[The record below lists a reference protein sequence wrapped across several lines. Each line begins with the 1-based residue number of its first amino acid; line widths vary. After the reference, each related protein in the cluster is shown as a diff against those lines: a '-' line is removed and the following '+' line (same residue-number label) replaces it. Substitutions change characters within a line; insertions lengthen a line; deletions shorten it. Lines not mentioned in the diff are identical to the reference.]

1 MGAFAMG
8 AGESR
13 VMEGGAS
20 LLGASGGVKSS
31 AAIESLG
38 DEGSAEACKASQD
51 GAKENERC
59 AVPLRIGLL
68 AIDRPAPEPGADS
81 GAMVAIPAGSF
92 MMGSPDGEGEG
103 DEHPQHRVSVAGF
116 SMDVTEVTV
125 AAYAKCVSAGACGGA
140 GTAGVSAFCNYG
152 RSDKDNHPINCVNW
166 DQATAYCAW
175 AGKRLPTEEEWEYA
189 ARGTDGR
196 TFPWGSSAPGG
207 NLCWNRG
214 TSKAGTCAVGT
225 YAPGAFGLK
234 DMAGNVWEWTSSR
247 YSEDYSK
254 DRTSSAH
261 VLRGGDWFNGFGAFV
276 RSAYRLRL
284 APPAGDVLGFRC
296 ARDAQP

>member
-1 MGAFAMG
+1 MSAVYVGAFAMG

-103 DEHPQHRVSVAGF
+103 DEHPQH
-116 SMDVTEVTV
+116 
-125 AAYAKCVSAGACGGA
+125 
-140 GTAGVSAFCNYG
+140 
-152 RSDKDNHPINCVNW
+152 
-166 DQATAYCAW
+166 
-175 AGKRLPTEEEWEYA
+175 
-189 ARGTDGR
+189 
-196 TFPWGSSAPGG
+196 
-207 NLCWNRG
+207 
-214 TSKAGTCAVGT
+214 
-225 YAPGAFGLK
+225 
-234 DMAGNVWEWTSSR
+234 
-247 YSEDYSK
+247 
-254 DRTSSAH
+254 
-261 VLRGGDWFNGFGAFV
+261 
-276 RSAYRLRL
+276 
-284 APPAGDVLGFRC
+284 
-296 ARDAQP
+296 